1 LFWSFLSVCVLLGW
15 IGFKP
20 IEDPYLML
28 GQMLTLLYFFYFFSL
43 AVVVPA
49 LQAYTFKNVFA
60 K

>member
-1 LFWSFLSVCVLLGW
+1 LSVCVLLGW

-28 GQMLTLLYFFYFFSL
+28 GQTLTLMYFFYFFSL
-43 AVVVPA
+43 AVIVPA
-49 LQAYTFKNVFA
+49 LQAYSFKNVFLT